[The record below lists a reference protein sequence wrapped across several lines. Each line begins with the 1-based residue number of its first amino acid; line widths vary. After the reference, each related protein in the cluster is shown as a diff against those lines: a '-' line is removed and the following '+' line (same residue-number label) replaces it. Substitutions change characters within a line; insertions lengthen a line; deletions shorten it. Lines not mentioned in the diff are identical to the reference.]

1 MEVIIN
7 YFIHPRLKNMMSI
20 NQIFFDEYNSHG
32 DYEKAIRAV
41 KKSEPDFIISYHK
54 SDGWRGWYEAKA
66 RKGTGWRKVEEVDG
80 IKLPGWMTGEWED
93 APENTKGS
101 ELDKLLKKLKASEI
115 KVIFLPTSNVFS
127 TAYDVFV
134 R

>member
-1 MEVIIN
+1 MITIN
-7 YFIHPRLKNMMSI
+7 KT
-20 NQIFFDEYNSHG
+20 FFDEFNYHG
-32 DYEKAIRAV
+32 DSVRAMRQF

-54 SDGWRGWYEAKA
+54 SDGWRGWYEVEA
-66 RKGTGWRKVEEVDG
+66 RKGTKWRKVEEIDG
-80 IKLPGWMTGEWED
+80 IKLPKWTTGEWED

-101 ELDKLLKKLKASEI
+101 EVDKLLKKLKASEI

-127 TAYDVFV
+127 TAYDVFA